1 MTGTLAPA
9 NSSVRMQ
16 TSFMNADGHF
26 NGQQNSPSVPPQGFS
41 QAAII

>member
-26 NGQQNSPSVPPQGFS
+26 SG
-41 QAAII
+41 